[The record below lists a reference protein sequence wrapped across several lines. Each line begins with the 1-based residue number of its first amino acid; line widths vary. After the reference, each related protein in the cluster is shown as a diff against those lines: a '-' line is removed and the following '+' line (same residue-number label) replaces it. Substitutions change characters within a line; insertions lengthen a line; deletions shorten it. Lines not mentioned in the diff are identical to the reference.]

1 MIKGLQG
8 SAGLTVNGGNT
19 SLPYIP
25 PNANNPIQGMIRVNN
40 TDLEV
45 FNGTGWQSL
54 PSSYATVSLDQETQD
69 LLLWARTQRTLERN
83 RAVLIENNPALEK
96 AYKAILRAE
105 ANFDILSKF
114 VEEDEPGI
122 GSVLVGYNFNSP

>member
-8 SAGLTVNGGNT
+8 TIGVTVNGGMN
-19 SLPYIP
+19 SLPYIA
-25 PNANNPIQGMIRVNN
+25 PNSNNPVQGMIRINN

-69 LLLWARTQRTLERN
+69 LLLWARTQRQLEMN
-83 RAVLIENNPALEK
+83 RATLIENNPALEK

-105 ANFDILSKF
+105 QNFDILSKF
-114 VEEDEPGI
+114 VEDDEPGI
-122 GSVLVGYNFNSP
+122 VAGYNFNSP